1 MHLRR
6 FQKSTSCDAEYHQA
20 EIAATVTQVEYAR
33 LPMFKRADF
42 LLLGIALVLT
52 LFGLAMISSVSVF
65 ESYQLTQRLVDQGLR
80 ADTSNAF
87 YLWRSFLHVLV
98 GLTGMALASL
108 TPYRLWER
116 YARTLFIISLLLLIA
131 LYIPGLSNS
140 YGTAR
145 SWLHIGPVSFQ
156 PSEFFKITVV
166 FYLAVWLQKREALI
180 STFKEGFV
188 PFVVLLC
195 ISTFLVA
202 LQPDL
207 GSFLIFSSI
216 GIVMFFIAGGNIVHL
231 FLGGAAA
238 GLLGLPIILNEEYV
252 RNRFLAFLSPNDPS
266 IAEGIGFQIKQALI
280 AIGSGGI
287 FGVGY
292 GKSIQKFGYLPEVQS
307 DTIFAAM
314 GEELGFLRLLI
325 VLGLYA
331 LFIYRGYTIA
341 RNAPDRFGFMVAT
354 GLTTWIATQTILNI
368 AVNLALFPLT
378 GLTLPFISYGGSS
391 LISTLFAVGVLL
403 NISMASTQMEASMR
417 RTDRSSKTHSLKRY
431 VHG

>member
-1 MHLRR
+1 
-6 FQKSTSCDAEYHQA
+6 
-20 EIAATVTQVEYAR
+20 
-33 LPMFKRADF
+33 
-42 LLLGIALVLT
+42 
-52 LFGLAMISSVSVF
+52 
-65 ESYQLTQRLVDQGLR
+65 
-80 ADTSNAF
+80 
-87 YLWRSFLHVLV
+87 
-98 GLTGMALASL
+98 
-108 TPYRLWER
+108 
-116 YARTLFIISLLLLIA
+116 
-131 LYIPGLSNS
+131 
-140 YGTAR
+140 
-145 SWLHIGPVSFQ
+145 
-156 PSEFFKITVV
+156 
-166 FYLAVWLQKREALI
+166 
-180 STFKEGFV
+180 
-188 PFVVLLC
+188 
-195 ISTFLVA
+195 
-202 LQPDL
+202 
-207 GSFLIFSSI
+207 
-216 GIVMFFIAGGNIVHL
+216 VHL